1 MPGPQVCS
9 SFKFALKC
17 DLLTILNSLAY
28 AEMRLIL
35 ARMIW
40 NFDMELVPE
49 SQGWIDQLS
58 YVVWDKP
65 ALKVKLTPATLV
77 MA

>member
-1 MPGPQVCS
+1 MSV
-9 SFKFALKC
+9 FYLI
-17 DLLTILNSLAY
+17 LVLTPFDQPLSSLAY

-40 NFDMELVPE
+40 NFDMELAPE

-58 YVVWDKP
+58 FVVWEKP
-65 ALKVKLTPATLV
+65 GLKVRLTPASYTKC
-77 MA
+77 

>member
-1 MPGPQVCS
+1 MSPL
-9 SFKFALKC
+9 SF
-17 DLLTILNSLAY
+17 ILFLFISLDIDHCSLAY

-49 SQGWIDQLS
+49 SRNWIDQLS
-58 YVVWDKP
+58 FVVWEKP
-65 ALKVKLTPATLV
+65 GLHVKLTPANRGT
-77 MA
+77 A